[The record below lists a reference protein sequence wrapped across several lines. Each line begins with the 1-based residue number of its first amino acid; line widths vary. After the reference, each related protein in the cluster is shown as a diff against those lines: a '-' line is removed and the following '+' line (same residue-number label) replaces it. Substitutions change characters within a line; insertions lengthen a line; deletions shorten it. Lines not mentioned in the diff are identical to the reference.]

1 MEDEDG
7 AKNRGS
13 GAGNGAEMGADFEA
27 REKAEKDNDR
37 KRSNESGEPPVV
49 EGIVDLSP
57 GQGKTS
63 GKVAELPSCQT
74 DVK

>member
-1 MEDEDG
+1 VEDEDG